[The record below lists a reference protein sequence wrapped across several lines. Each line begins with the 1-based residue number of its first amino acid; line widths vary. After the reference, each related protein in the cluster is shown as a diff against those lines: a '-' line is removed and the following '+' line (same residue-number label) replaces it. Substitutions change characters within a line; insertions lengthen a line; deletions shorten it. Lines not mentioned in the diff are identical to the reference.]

1 MNSNMS
7 CLVGLKPPLASP
19 VLLLHRV
26 RVDPTVSCRSCT
38 QAETDRMK
46 TLLHEEMNR
55 VDNNAYL
62 TVLNQEVQEVAFL

>member
-1 MNSNMS
+1 
-7 CLVGLKPPLASP
+7 
-19 VLLLHRV
+19 
-26 RVDPTVSCRSCT
+26 
-38 QAETDRMK
+38 MK